1 MKLPAGGPQRGTLDD
16 KLPAGYA
23 SRPRTRPVGVCV
35 AMVPRL
41 QGNTVRQSVHTKW
54 AKRLKWRDGRSAW
67 LGDAKKTEN
76 WVGEK

>member
-1 MKLPAGGPQRGTLDD
+1 MKLLAGEPQMGTLDD

-41 QGNTVRQSVHTKW
+41 QGDTVRQYTKW
-54 AKRLKWRDGRSAW
+54 AKTLKWRDGRSAW
-67 LGDAKKTEN
+67 LGDA
-76 WVGEK
+76 EKNRELGW